1 MYCEFEACRTCCQT
15 YITNNRTAKCMNNE
29 CEKEWTRKF
38 LVASFTKKFVN
49 HAWKETLETI
59 GLEREKALLPETQGV
74 VEQLIERERVRKE
87 IEEVDD
93 LIRELYNRRANLNTQ
108 YQQGGNARTAT
119 EKKHFTRACP
129 AEHCRG
135 FLSTQWKCG
144 LCDQWT
150 CPDCHV
156 VKGPHKDSVHVC
168 NKDDLETAKLLAKDT
183 KPCPKC
189 ATGIYKIEGCFA
201 KDTPIRMWD
210 GSLKMSQD
218 ITETDV
224 LVGDD
229 GHPRIVEHIVS
240 GEDDLYEI
248 IQSYGMT
255 YTVNSKHKLVLLYV
269 MNKQKNTRDSSIVE
283 ICVDDYLKLDKS
295 LQKNLFGYKSSK
307 GIDKDYLRT
316 NIEVAHVGKGK
327 YYGWS
332 VNENKRFILD
342 DFTVVRN
349 CDQMWCTQCHT
360 AFSWRTGRIETHI
373 HNPHYYEWQRRNNGG
388 VAPRNVGDFQC
399 GREINHYTARHINT
413 KVRDIYME
421 NNHCSKYVRPSRYH
435 DNRTTQPSET
445 PVMDQLTTRIDNIVR
460 TTLHIQRVQMPT
472 YQVDQIEDNL
482 GLRVDYLRNRIT
494 EDEFKVRIQRANK
507 QHQKKREIGEII
519 HLFVQSITDILYR
532 VNDCVDNNRPKCETS
547 FEQDA
552 LHKEITTI
560 LDEIEPLLEYTD
572 ECFTD
577 ISKTYGCKQRAI
589 RMYNDRDR
597 YRDVLITV

>member
-15 YITNNRTAKCMNNE
+15 YITNNRTPKCMNNE

-49 HAWKETLETI
+49 HAWKQTLETI
-59 GLEREKALLPETQGV
+59 GLEREKALLPATQGV

-87 IEEVDD
+87 IDEVDD
-93 LIRELYNRRANLNTQ
+93 LIRQLYNRRTNLNTQ
-108 YQQGGNARTAT
+108 YQQGGNARTTT

-156 VKGPHKDSVHVC
+156 IKGLHKDSEHVC

-183 KPCPKC
+183 KSCPKC
-189 ATGIYKIEGCFA
+189 ATGIYKIEG
-201 KDTPIRMWD
+201 
-210 GSLKMSQD
+210 
-218 ITETDV
+218 
-224 LVGDD
+224 
-229 GHPRIVEHIVS
+229 
-240 GEDDLYEI
+240 
-248 IQSYGMT
+248 
-255 YTVNSKHKLVLLYV
+255 
-269 MNKQKNTRDSSIVE
+269 
-283 ICVDDYLKLDKS
+283 
-295 LQKNLFGYKSSK
+295 
-307 GIDKDYLRT
+307 
-316 NIEVAHVGKGK
+316 
-327 YYGWS
+327 
-332 VNENKRFILD
+332 
-342 DFTVVRN
+342 

-399 GREINHYTARHINT
+399 GREINHYTARHIST

-435 DNRTTQPSET
+435 DNRITQPSET
-445 PVMDQLTTRIDNIVR
+445 PVMDQLATHIDNIVR
-460 TTLHIQRVQMPT
+460 TTMHIQRVQMPT

-482 GLRVDYLRNRIT
+482 ALRVDYLRNRIT

-547 FEQDA
+547 FEQDT

-560 LDEIEPLLEYTD
+560 LDEIEPLVEYTD

-577 ISKTYGCKQRAI
+577 ISTTYGCKQRAI